1 MSKYT
6 LLVLLN
12 VPFVVFGVIKSVASY
27 KKGKVT
33 PFGLA
38 ARLVF
43 WLLVL
48 LGLVFAE
55 EIYNYLITN
64 GLTDSDPLS
73 IADVVLVTGLS
84 FCLFLIIRL
93 YAKIETQQ
101 RRFDA
106 LHEKLSVSLSKHHN
120 KGRGRG

>member
-12 VPFVVFGVIKSVASY
+12 APFVIFGILKAIAGY
-27 KKGKVT
+27 KRGGINRA
-33 PFGLA
+33 GLA
-38 ARLVF
+38 TRLLF
-43 WLLVL
+43 WVSVL

-55 EIYNYLITN
+55 DIYSYLVSN

-93 YAKIETQQ
+93 YAKIEGQQ
-101 RRFDA
+101 RRFDL
-106 LHEKLSVSLSKHHN
+106 LHEKLSIELSGN
-120 KGRGRG
+120 KRRAGR